1 MNPDRPIDSPST
13 PGESSS
19 SRDGESDAYVPRR
32 GPGPG
37 YMTVGGSGSTS
48 DAAARLVSML
58 DEDSGYGSLKDGESS
73 AMNWRANIG
82 EDRPSPSPTSI
93 LAGGS
98 GSAEHDRQR
107 SHVLQL
113 RYNQNKNALSRAIHG
128 TIDTLKGFQEM
139 NLKWPAHY
147 PSVPAADA
155 QKAHLRSES
164 RPGLQHTQSAVG
176 DFDPSMRSP
185 ERPRPRAPRRAGTT
199 IGDDPVPESSSAAE
213 KKPKVE
219 PRLVTPQLAHDF
231 SVLKLELRMG
241 GRTQTDLV
249 HSLEKNSIASLL
261 DGQIQQSVR
270 HLYALKERIEDKS
283 SKVLV
288 TGDLNAGKSTFCNA
302 LLRRKIL
309 PEDQQPCTSIFCEV
323 LDFQENS
330 GVEEV
335 HAIPIG
341 LTYNRNDES
350 TYVVFD
356 LKDLEKIVIDSD
368 HFSQCKIYIRDIRS
382 MDESLLNN
390 GVVDIALIDAPGLNA
405 DSIMTTAVFARQEE
419 IDVVVFV
426 VSAANHFTESA
437 KNFIFTAAREKAY
450 MFMVVN
456 GFDTIRDQNRC
467 QEMILKQVA
476 GLSPATFKESSELVH
491 FVSSNAIPMGAGG
504 SSPPGGD
511 GDDDPSDKGKGKEAE
526 KQRDFADL
534 EASLRRF
541 VLEKRA
547 RSKLAP
553 AKTYLLNVL
562 GDMNNLATVNR
573 DVSEAELDR
582 VKKEIEALEP
592 EFEESKKSRTEAGEA
607 VDRLVED
614 TTSEV
619 YGHTRDTINNCIAKV
634 AEQDL
639 GIQYP
644 GLFSAYQ
651 YAEDIKDSM
660 LHEVTESV
668 RLCEEYARTQTV
680 QGYNGIKNL
689 GVLHLGN
696 NLYADVM
703 FRPERMFKKSV
714 HALARQVDID
724 IDVWDFFDV
733 ASLWERQEKAA
744 GAGMA
749 MTVAGVVG
757 GRLVGGVGW
766 LDGALGAA
774 KVMGTSNMRRL
785 IIPGLIAGIA
795 LGVSYVLA
803 SVPKSLPHRLSAKL
817 SQQLAAIDYTHSNAL
832 RISSEIRRA
841 LKSPANDVRIG
852 LQRNVE
858 NLQLKK
864 EETSKLKGEAE
875 VARKYFGNLV
885 RSSNDLRQTVQRVDL
900 EAAPPV
906 IAGPFRPLHGASLT
920 SKGTLMEVRRDP
932 RSFLFLIILL
942 LLINSPEPQQPTYNA
957 RALYLELLEREHS
970 QLDILNT
977 TRYGDF
983 DATKDKWLNVTGL
996 RDEDGFAWELLDPVR
1011 QRAKEQAERAL
1022 GDRWKGALDGILEEE
1037 RKDIPVY
1044 KNLSGYVQGEWTR
1057 SPLSRIRHP
1066 SDMGNASVIPDNP
1079 FAHLVEYDRNLT
1091 GAGGPLRLHITE
1103 LEDRMRRNK
1112 NKTVSEISAKV
1123 VIGDKDSFGGNWWE
1137 FVAHGVHFLNSG
1149 TAVLTTTSDKYAG
1162 IFALPHLQISPYLYT
1177 TSQQF
1182 LNWTI
1187 HEAIQ
1192 RQEKRVFPLWNPW
1205 TSAAEGSNEGMFQG
1219 HHCEFVLYLQEFP
1232 SQSNVNMDWLEH
1244 EMRYPTGAP
1253 IPQHVHHSM
1262 SIVGFSPDCGFVIES
1277 KGPPDF
1283 PPSEAMH
1290 LTGSKTEDFN
1300 TRARHSIL
1308 VFAIS
1313 LAFQLSFT
1321 IKQMKETATPSMRS
1335 RVSFYTVAMM
1345 ALGDGFTFL
1354 ILIFMYLFLGTAQ
1367 LALYSIAFMALF
1379 SVLTHLRF
1387 LMDIWSVQAA
1397 ERARLDRQNAPTP
1410 AASTPVP
1417 ATSTPTPTPAPP
1429 PNDAGLP
1436 LPATATRPPDRPPT
1450 PIIIAPDQDD
1460 ADEDLLPTTN
1470 PTTTAPPNA
1479 NANPRAELGTL
1490 YSRFCLLLIV
1500 LFFTTMQFAS
1510 ARSTYRSIYFNL
1522 MSFLYLSFWVPQIY
1536 RNVMRNCRRAFR
1548 WDYVVG
1554 TSVVRIAP
1562 IAYFYLK
1569 EDNVLFAR
1577 TDWAGFAVLVGWM
1590 WVQVVALGSQE
1601 ILGPRFAVKEG
1612 WAPPA
1617 YDYHPILREDEEG
1630 ASMPLNI
1637 TTSPSDDLPST
1648 LDAATSSMEGEATK
1662 LMAESKN
1669 KGKKVFDCSICAN
1682 DIEVPVIPAGADE
1695 GSLAGMGG
1703 TGMIL
1708 QRRQYMVTPC
1718 RHIFHAGCLE
1728 GWMRYR
1734 LMCPNCRESLP
1745 PL

>member
-1 MNPDRPIDSPST
+1 MNPNRRNNRRPST

-19 SRDGESDAYVPRR
+19 SRQGSSDGFVPRR
-32 GPGPG
+32 NAGPG
-37 YMTVGGSGSTS
+37 YMTVGGGSTTS

-58 DEDSGYGSLKDGESS
+58 DEDSGYGGSVQDGEGSG
-73 AMNWRANIG
+73 MNWRSNIG
-82 EDRPSPSPTSI
+82 EDRPSPVPI
-93 LAGGS
+93 LSAGS
-98 GSAEHDRQR
+98 SNAEHEKQR

-113 RYNQNKNALSRAIHG
+113 RYNQNKNALGRAIHG
-128 TIDTLKGFQEM
+128 TIEALKSFQEM

-147 PSVPAADA
+147 PSIQAAEK
-155 QKAHLRSES
+155 QKSHLRSDS
-164 RPGLQHTQSAVG
+164 RPGLHHTQSAMG
-176 DFDPSMRSP
+176 DFDPASRSP
-185 ERPRPRAPRRAGTT
+185 ERPRGPRRAGTT
-199 IGDDPVPESSSAAE
+199 IGDDAESSSAVE
-213 KKPKVE
+213 HKRKDE

-241 GRTQTDLV
+241 SRTQTDLV
-249 HSLEKNSIASLL
+249 HSLEKNSVASLL
-261 DGQIQQSVR
+261 DGQIQQSIR
-270 HLYALKERIEDKS
+270 HLFALKERIEDTS

-302 LLRRKIL
+302 LLRRKVL

-323 LDFQENS
+323 LDFRENG

-341 LTYNRNDES
+341 STYNRNDES
-350 TYVVFD
+350 TYIVFD
-356 LKDLEKIVIDSD
+356 LKDLEKIVIDND
-368 HFSQCKIYIRDIRS
+368 HFSQCKIYVKDIRDV
-382 MDESLLNN
+382 DESLLNN

-405 DSIMTTAVFARQEE
+405 DSIKTTAVFARQEE

-456 GFDTIRDQNRC
+456 GFDTIRDQRRC
-467 QEMILKQVA
+467 QEMILKQVNS
-476 GLSPATFKESSELVH
+476 LSPATFKESSELVH

-504 SSPPGGD
+504 SPPD
-511 GDDDPSDKGKGKEAE
+511 DDDDDPSGKGKGKEAE

-562 GDMNNLATVNR
+562 GDMHNLATINR
-573 DVSEAELDR
+573 DVSQNELDR
-582 VKKEIEALEP
+582 IKKEIEALEP

-607 VDRLVED
+607 VDRMVED

-619 YGHTRDTINNCIAKV
+619 YGYTRDTLNDCIAKV
-634 AEQDL
+634 AELDL
-639 GIQYP
+639 GIEYP

-651 YAEDIKDSM
+651 YAEDIRDSM

-668 RLCEEYARTQTV
+668 RLCEEYARNQAV

-703 FRPERMFKKSV
+703 FRPERMFRKSV

-724 IDVWDFFDV
+724 IDLWDFFDV

-749 MTVAGVVG
+749 MTVAGLVG

-766 LDGALGAA
+766 VDGALGAA
-774 KVMGTSNMRRL
+774 KIMGTANMRRL
-785 IIPGLIAGIA
+785 LIPGLVAG
-795 LGVSYVLA
+795 
-803 SVPKSLPHRLSAKL
+803 VPKSLPHRLSAKL
-817 SQQLAAIDYTHSNAL
+817 SQQLTAIDYTHSNAL
-832 RISSEIRRA
+832 RISSEVRRA
-841 LKSPANDVRIG
+841 LKGPANDVRIG

-858 NLQLKK
+858 KLQLQK
-864 EETSKLKGEAE
+864 EETTKIKAETE

-900 EAAPPV
+900 EAAAPV
-906 IAGPFRPLHGASLT
+906 IA
-920 SKGTLMEVRRDP
+920 VRRDP
-932 RSFLFLIILL
+932 RSFLFFIILL
-942 LLINSPEPQQPTYNA
+942 LLINSPEPQQPTFNA
-957 RALYLELLEREHS
+957 RTRFRELIDREYY
-970 QLDILNT
+970 QLDLLNR

-983 DATKDKWLNVTGL
+983 DAKNNKWLNISGL
-996 RDEDGFAWELLDPVR
+996 REEDGFAWELLDPVR
-1011 QRAKEQAERAL
+1011 QKAKAQSEQILREP
-1022 GDRWKGALDGILEEE
+1022 WKKMLDGPLEQGEPTM
-1037 RKDIPVY
+1037 PVY

-1057 SPLSRIRHP
+1057 STLSRIRHP
-1066 SDMGNASVIPDNP
+1066 GDMGNASSNPDNP
-1079 FAHLVEYDRNLT
+1079 FGNIVDFDRNMT
-1091 GAGGPLRLHITE
+1091 GAGGPVRLHITE
-1103 LEDRMRRNK
+1103 LEDKMRRNE
-1112 NKTVSEISAKV
+1112 NQTISEISAKV
-1123 VIGDKDSFGGNWWE
+1123 IIGDRDSFGGNWWE
-1137 FVAHGVHFLNSG
+1137 FVVHGVHFLKSG
-1149 TAVLTTTSDKYAG
+1149 TAVLTTTSDRFAG
-1162 IFALPHLQISPYLYT
+1162 IFALPHMQISPYLYA
-1177 TSQQF
+1177 TSQEF

-1187 HEAIQ
+1187 HEAIE
-1192 RQEKRVFPLWNPW
+1192 RQEKRTFILWNPW
-1205 TSAAEGSNEGMFQG
+1205 TSAVDGANEGLFQG
-1219 HHCEFVLYLQEFP
+1219 RHCEFVFYLQAFP
-1232 SQSNVNMDWLEH
+1232 SPYNIDMDWLEH
-1244 EMRYPTGAP
+1244 ELRYPTGAP
-1253 IPQHVHHSM
+1253 IPRQISHTLSM
-1262 SIVGFSPDCGFVIES
+1262 VGFSPDCGLVIES

-1290 LTGSKTEDFN
+1290 LVGSKTEIFN
-1300 TRARHSIL
+1300 SRARQSVIA
-1308 VFAIS
+1308 FAIS
-1313 LAFQLSFT
+1313 LAFQLWFT
-1321 IKQMKETATPSMRS
+1321 MKQMKETATPSMRS
-1335 RVSFYTVAMM
+1335 RVSFYTIAMM
-1345 ALGDGFTFL
+1345 AVGDGFTFL

-1367 LALYSIAFMALF
+1367 LPLYSIAFIALF

-1397 ERARLDRQNAPTP
+1397 ERARQERQQASAAANSTPPTASRAATP
-1410 AASTPVP
+1410 AA
-1417 ATSTPTPTPAPP
+1417 PP
-1429 PNDAGLP
+1429 EGGLP
-1436 LPATATRPPDRPPT
+1436 LPATAARPRPPT

-1460 ADEDLLPTTN
+1460 PDEDVDTGAN
-1470 PTTTAPPNA
+1470 NNTTTTNA

-1490 YSRFCLLLIV
+1490 YSRFCLMLIV
-1500 LFFTTMQFAS
+1500 LFFVTIQFAA
-1510 ARSTYRSIYFNL
+1510 ARTTYRIIYFDVV
-1522 MSFLYLSFWVPQIY
+1522 SFVYLSFWVPQIY
-1536 RNVMRNCRRAFR
+1536 RNTMRNCRRALR

-1554 TSVVRIAP
+1554 ISVARIAP
-1562 IAYFYLK
+1562 VSYFYMK
-1569 EDNVLFAR
+1569 DDNVLFAQ
-1577 TDWAGFAVLVGWM
+1577 TDWRAMGVLVGWVWM
-1590 WVQVVALGSQE
+1590 QVVMLVSQE
-1601 ILGPRFAVKEG
+1601 MLGPRFFVRDG

-1630 ASMPLNI
+1630 ATMPLNM
-1637 TTSPSDDLPST
+1637 TTSSEPAT
-1648 LDAATSSMEGEATK
+1648 VLDASSSGAGAEGESTK
-1662 LMAESKN
+1662 ASGESRS

-1682 DIEVPVIPAGADE
+1682 DIEVPVVPAGADE
-1695 GSLAGMGG
+1695 NSATG
-1703 TGMIL
+1703 TSMLL

-1718 RHIFHAGCLE
+1718 RHIFHTDCLE